1 MNNEKTPEQVA
12 RTAALHKA
20 IEIGICLIALIALF
34 LALVGCTPKRGDI
47 PTYWGNTPKQAEEAS
62 KLHAKDIGGYY
73 SLILPTGSMEPKLS
87 GGDWIVYVARP
98 YSSVKVGMMAI
109 YKARWL
115 PKDHPQVCHWVAA
128 PQGKEWIMDGQNNG
142 RYENRGKELM
152 GEKEF
157 LGEVVA
163 IYKIKE
169 KP

>member
-1 MNNEKTPEQVA
+1 MNEKTPEQVA
-12 RTAALHKA
+12 RTATLHKA

-47 PTYWGNTPKQAEEAS
+47 PTYWGNTPAQAQEAAR
-62 KLHAKDIGGYY
+62 LHARDVGGQY

-87 GGDWIVYVARP
+87 GGDWIVWVARP
-98 YSSVKVGMMAI
+98 YSSVRVGLLAI

-115 PKDHPQVCHWVAA
+115 PKEHPQVCHWVSAKH
-128 PQGKEWIMDGQNNG
+128 GDEWIMDGEAN
-142 RYENRGKELM
+142 REYEKDKTQLM
-152 GEKEF
+152 GQKEF
-157 LGEVVA
+157 KGEVVA